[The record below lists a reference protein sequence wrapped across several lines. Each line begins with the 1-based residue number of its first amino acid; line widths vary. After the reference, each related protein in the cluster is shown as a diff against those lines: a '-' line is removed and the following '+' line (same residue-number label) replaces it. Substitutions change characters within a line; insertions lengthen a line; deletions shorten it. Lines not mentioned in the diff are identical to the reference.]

1 MSDSVCNLYALD
13 TGGYD
18 GRIGDQTDVV
28 AEASTAGDRAD
39 SQIDISAYDVG

>member
-1 MSDSVCNLYALD
+1 MSDSVCNLYTLD

-28 AEASTAGDRAD
+28 AEAGATGDRTG
-39 SQIDISAYDVG
+39 SQINVTAYDVG

>member
-1 MSDSVCNLYALD
+1 MSDSVCNLYTLD

-28 AEASTAGDRAD
+28 AEAGAAGDRAD